1 MQSEVIT
8 AKTLAEMFEVSE
20 AVALDYICEIR
31 AVSDTLHM
39 KGRCHRQDYEMWL
52 EVRRGA
58 PMSKCPKRGSKAVAV
73 DVDAAVEKRL
83 KRLGGR
89 AEDKPSREREST

>member
-52 EVRRGA
+52 EVRRGM

>member
-52 EVRRGA
+52 EVRRGM

-89 AEDKPSREREST
+89 AEDKPSRGSEST